1 MVVIQIIIS
10 VTFIWSCIPVCI
22 YIMKKLTPESY
33 KLYAIYS
40 ITVALAFTL
49 FAISK
54 LPF

>member
-1 MVVIQIIIS
+1 MVVLQVIVC

-22 YIMKKLTPESY
+22 YIMKKLRPESY

-49 FAISK
+49 FAISR